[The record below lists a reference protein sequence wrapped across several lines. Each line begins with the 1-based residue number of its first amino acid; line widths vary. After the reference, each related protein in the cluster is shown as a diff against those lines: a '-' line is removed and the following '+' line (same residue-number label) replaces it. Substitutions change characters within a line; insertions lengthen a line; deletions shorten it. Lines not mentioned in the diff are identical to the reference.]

1 MRALG
6 LAAEAPE
13 CWNGPVGDDARLR
26 VRVLGPLRVTG
37 PEGADLT
44 PSGSLQRRLL
54 ALLVLRRGRVTSAGL
69 AAEALWP
76 DAPGEHL
83 GALQSQVSR
92 LRRGLPDAVIDSV
105 GGGYRLRP
113 DAVTLDADQL
123 ATLLAG
129 ADPTTTAMAELER
142 LLAGWHGP
150 AYPELAD
157 TDEGRAESARLED
170 LGVRAAEFRAA
181 AGLAAGRL
189 DGLSADLRALADAHP
204 FRERPRALLIQVL
217 VAEGRRAEALRVY
230 DEFRR
235 LLAEEL
241 GVDPSAE
248 LAAAHAALLQD
259 PLAPAWTPTTRVP
272 VPATRLIGRDDL
284 LVHVLDCCG
293 TGRLVT
299 LVGPGGVGKTRL
311 ALAVAGRLRD
321 ARPDGSVVFC
331 ELAAADPATAVDTV
345 AAALGVDA
353 RPGEPMGNR
362 LVSMLADLPVVLVLD
377 NCEHV
382 LEPVAD
388 LAVTLLAGCPR
399 LTLVVTTRE
408 RLRVPGE
415 QVVPIAPL
423 DAVGEAAPAAELFIE
438 RARAAAPGFDPGSG
452 EEVAEIVRRLDGLPL
467 AIELA
472 AARLHTHDLAEVAS
486 GLDRRVAFLSTG
498 YRTAGRHA
506 SLGAAID
513 WSYGLLEPDLRR
525 TFASLS
531 VFAGPFG
538 VRDAAVVGSGDPR
551 VVEAAL
557 TALVERSL
565 LQRTDQRQYL
575 MLETLREY
583 GAEQL
588 TAAGQRDE
596 VAERHAYCQVGWV
609 ESAWHRARQPGS
621 AGFDAIDARLP
632 ELRNALAWLLAHGR
646 VEDAGHLVVGLFE
659 YCLLRLRPDVMLWS
673 VAVIE
678 ADRAGSNRWACQ
690 LWAMR
695 AYAAWMQGRM
705 TDITEFAERAV
716 AMAGERLPF
725 EAVAI
730 RGNVALF
737 RGDLDEAADWYR
749 RGIAA
754 SGPGSTARIFLE
766 ATLLLAL
773 GYAGDPRS
781 EALAAAVLAAVGD
794 EVTPHAAY
802 AWFCAGEAVLASDPG
817 LARRRLGRAMELAEA
832 TSASFVTGV
841 AGSSRAS
848 LDARDGDPHQA
859 AGAYVELIHHWRR
872 AGMWSTQWT
881 TLRSITG
888 LLVRLGRFQ
897 DAAVLEGA
905 VRATSGG
912 HRIFGADEAAMR
924 ASSDRLRAAL
934 GDHAYEAARRAGAG
948 LDWDGAVDHAL
959 ACLRRPG
966 ARTTRPNPPS

>member
-1 MRALG
+1 M
-6 LAAEAPE
+6 
-13 CWNGPVGDDARLR
+13 
-26 VRVLGPLRVTG
+26 LGPLRVTG

-538 VRDAAVVGSGDPR
+538 VRDAAAVAPGDPHT
-551 VVEAAL
+551 VEEAL
-557 TALVERSL
+557 TGLVERSL
-565 LQRTDQRQYL
+565 LQRTGRRYL
-575 MLETLREY
+575 MLETLREF

-588 TAAGQRDE
+588 EATGQRDE
-596 VAERHAYCQVGWV
+596 VAERHAHHQIGWV
-609 ESAWHRARQPGS
+609 DAARHQARQPGA
-621 AGFDAIDARLP
+621 AGFVSIDAGVP

-646 VEDAGHLVVGLFE
+646 VDDAGHLVVSLFE

-673 VAVIE
+673 ATVVE
-678 ADRAGSNRWACQ
+678 VDPADASRWASQ

-705 TDITEFAERAV
+705 TDIGSFADRAV
-716 AMAGERLPF
+716 ALAGESLPF
-725 EAVAI
+725 ETAAI
-730 RGNVALF
+730 RGNAALF
-737 RGDLDEAADWYR
+737 RGDLQEAADWYR

-754 SGPGSTARIFLE
+754 SDPGSVTTVFLE

-773 GYAGDPRS
+773 SYAGDP
-781 EALAAAVLAAVGD
+781 LAPRMAESLLAGVGD
-794 EVTPHAAY
+794 QVTPHAAY
-802 AWFCAGEAVLASDPG
+802 AWFCAGEAMLGSDPA
-817 LARRRLGRAMELAEA
+817 LARRRLGRAMELAQA
-832 TSASFVTGV
+832 TNASFVTGV
-841 AGSSRAS
+841 AGSSHAS
-848 LDARDGDPHQA
+848 LDARDGDPVEA
-859 AGAYVELIHHWRR
+859 AGAYLQLIQHWRR

-881 TLRSITG
+881 MLRSITG
-888 LLVRLGRFQ
+888 LLVRLGQFRE
-897 DAAVLEGA
+897 AAVLEGA
-905 VRATSGG
+905 VRASSGG
-912 HRIFGADEAAMR
+912 HRIFGADEDALLAIG
-924 ASSDRLRAAL
+924 ARLRTVL
-934 GDHAYEAARRAGAG
+934 GPEAYEAARRAGAG

-959 ACLRRPG
+959 VCLRRPEV
-966 ARTTRPNPPS
+966 RTTVPNRPS